1 MIACPSCGHENP
13 SGARFCNGCGA
24 ALAITDRGDVR
35 KTVTIVFC
43 DVVGSTELATRH
55 DPEVL
60 RGMMAR
66 FYAAVRAPVERH
78 GGTVEKVIG
87 DALVAVF
94 GIPAVHE
101 DDALR
106 AVRAALEMRDAVESL
121 GEVQARIGVNTGD
134 VLARDATPG
143 ESLVVGEAVNVAARL
158 EQAAGAGDVLVGD
171 ATWALVRHAAHGR
184 RAEPIQA
191 KGTPAPLVAWRLD
204 AVDAGARGH
213 RRRLDLPLVGRDA
226 ELGALRWTLE
236 RAEAAQT
243 PHLVTIL
250 GQPGIGKSRLVTELR
265 SLRDDLVVLTGHCR
279 RTAGAT
285 SLEPVLEAVRE
296 LLPGDAEQAAVALMP
311 GDPDAAQ
318 VAGCLTRPGAG
329 APDIVWAVSRLLGAM
344 AAART
349 VVLVIEDLHWA
360 DDAVVDLLGRLLGRG
375 HRRALLVCVTARPEL
390 AGERPGWGSGPNALS
405 LMLER
410 LDDAQTRRLLRN
422 AGPGLPGDEVDRIIA
437 MAEGNPLFAEH
448 LAALV
453 GEGDPAGGLPRS
465 IQVLLT
471 ARLEALP
478 APARDVMTAA
488 SIVGREFPVD
498 AIDALA
504 GRSCAAE
511 LEALVEHELLDPTTP
526 GRLQFGHAL
535 LQEAAYGLLPKA
547 RRADLHLQLADW
559 LEARGASD
567 ALIGEQ
573 LDRAHEW
580 RVELGADGDAAA
592 ALGVRAGER
601 LLAAA
606 RTADAMGDPRRA
618 RRLLERALAVL
629 PERSAVRAAA
639 LVELGAAGWNLLE
652 RDEID
657 TVLRDGMELA
667 AATGARAVELRGR
680 VLRFGSIT
688 EGSPEAL
695 DTPEIL
701 AATEAVLPELEAL
714 GDARATATA
723 LCTLAWTEATMGR
736 AGDAVTTIRRA
747 LALLRENDQ
756 DVVWPLSILSWGLV
770 ESPTPAGAGDALLAL
785 LAAEMGVRPTVRS
798 ELLQG
803 RAALA
808 LLRGAE
814 DEAWRLFGDAR
825 AIEEEI
831 GRDTSM
837 RMQELE
843 GAMLLRSGR
852 LAETADVMRALAAR
866 FEEIGIESNAAI
878 ARSFVALA
886 EARAGEV
893 GRERAT
899 AIAAEAARG
908 GGYEVAARTLT
919 ALAELRARA
928 GDADAA
934 VAAGREAVAVAETGD
949 WLLLRAD
956 AHLALARALAAAGDP
971 AAAAEAEEA
980 GRRYRDK
987 GFERGVAEAAAVV
1000 AAAPRSA

>member
-1 MIACPSCGHENP
+1 MITCPTCGHENP
-13 SGARFCNGCGA
+13 PAARFCNGCGA
-24 ALAITDRGDVR
+24 PLVDGRGEVR

-43 DVVGSTELATRH
+43 DVVGSTELAVRH

-94 GIPAVHE
+94 GIPLVHE

-106 AVRAALEMRDAVESL
+106 AVRSALEMRDAVRAL

-134 VLARDATPG
+134 VLAADATPG
-143 ESLVVGEAVNVAARL
+143 ESLMVGEAVNVAARL
-158 EQAAGAGDVLVGD
+158 EQAAGPGEVLVGD
-171 ATWALVRHAAHGR
+171 ATWGLVRHAVRG
-184 RAEPIQA
+184 EPAPPVTA
-191 KGTPAPLVAWRLD
+191 KGISAPLGAWRLES
-204 AVDAGARGH
+204 VDAAARGH
-213 RRRLDLPLVGRDA
+213 RRRLDLPLVGREA

-250 GQPGIGKSRLVTELR
+250 GQPGIGKSRLVAELR
-265 SLRDDLVVLTGHCR
+265 GMRDDLVVLTGHCR

-296 LLPGDAEQAAVALMP
+296 ALPGDAERAAVALMP

-329 APDIVWAVSRLLGAM
+329 APDITWAVSRLLGAI
-344 AAART
+344 AAVRT

-390 AGERPGWGSGPNALS
+390 AVERPGWGAGSNALS

-410 LDDAQTRRLLRN
+410 LDDAQTRQLLRN
-422 AGPGLPGDEVDRIIA
+422 AGPGLPLDEVDRIIA

-453 GEGDPAGGLPRS
+453 GEGDPAAGLPRS
-465 IQVLLT
+465 LQVLLT
-471 ARLEALP
+471 ARLETLP
-478 APARDVMTAA
+478 PPERDVMTVA

-498 AIDALA
+498 AVEALA
-504 GRSCAAE
+504 GRPSATE
-511 LEALVEHELLDPTTP
+511 LDALVEHELLDPTMP

-559 LEARGASD
+559 LEARGAGD

-573 LDRAHEW
+573 LDRAHEL
-580 RVELGADGDAAA
+580 RAELGADGDAVA

-601 LLAAA
+601 LLAAG

-629 PERSAVRAAA
+629 PEHSAVRAASM
-639 LVELGAAGWNLLE
+639 VELGAAGWNLLA

-657 TVLRDGMELA
+657 AMLRDGIELA

-680 VLRFGSIT
+680 VLRFGSVT
-688 EGSPEAL
+688 EGSSEAL
-695 DTPEIL
+695 NTEQIL
-701 AATEAVLPELEAL
+701 AATKALLPELEAL

-723 LCTLAWTEATMGR
+723 LCTLAWTEATLGR
-736 AGDAVTTIRRA
+736 AGDGVATIRRA

-756 DVVWPLSILSWGLV
+756 DVVWPLSILGWGLV
-770 ESPTPAGAGDALLAL
+770 ESPTPVGAGDALLAL
-785 LAAEMGVRPTVRS
+785 LTAEMGVRPTVRS

-808 LLRGAE
+808 LLGGAE
-814 DEAWRLFGDAR
+814 DDAWRLFRDAR

-837 RMQELE
+837 RMQEVE
-843 GAMLLRSGR
+843 GTMLLRSGR
-852 LAETADVMRALAAR
+852 LAEAADLMRALAGR

-893 GRERAT
+893 GPERAA
-899 AIAAEAARG
+899 AIAADAARG
-908 GGYEVAARTLT
+908 GDYEVAVRTLA

-928 GDADAA
+928 GDANDAI
-934 VAAGREAVAVAETGD
+934 AAGRKAVAVAGTGD
-949 WLLLRAD
+949 WLLLQAD
-956 AHLALARALAAAGDP
+956 ARLALARALAAAGDP

-980 GRRYRDK
+980 GRRYGEK
-987 GFERGVAEAAAVV
+987 GYARGVADAEAVTTAA
-1000 AAAPRSA
+1000 RSA